1 MKPCNTNSLF
11 SEMSEEARSRTFSK
25 PDAVRRL
32 LARAVNEGL
41 SLDVQIE
48 AFTLRFHSRFSA
60 QTDLSMQHLVLEA
73 LFPSYGNEL
82 LSSNRFISV
91 SFTTGN
97 FMVSFRAPFD
107 KGWKEDDSWLWKIAF
122 PDSAA
127 LRPLRKYFR
136 VEPAA
141 GDPVRIYFELDDDLV
156 LGNVVDISVGGFLFV
171 SKVRAPILEAGKE
184 IVGLQLKLPGRSI
197 QVDAKVVRI
206 TSVNCAVIFTSI
218 SDDDRRAL
226 QDYTESRVAE
236 IRRGFAV

>member
-1 MKPCNTNSLF
+1 L
-11 SEMSEEARSRTFSK
+11 SEETRSRTFSK

-48 AFTLRFHSRFSA
+48 AFMLRFYSRFSA
-60 QTDLSMQHLVLEA
+60 QTDLSKQHLILEA

-82 LSSNRFISV
+82 LSSNRFISA
-91 SFTTGN
+91 SFATGN

-107 KGWKEDDSWLWKIAF
+107 KGWKEDDGWLWKIAF
-122 PDSAA
+122 PDSAT

-136 VEPAA
+136 VEPSA

-156 LGNVVDISVGGFLFV
+156 LGNVVDISVGGLLFV

-184 IVGLQLKLPGRSI
+184 IMGVQLRLPGRNI
-197 QVDAKVVRI
+197 QVDAKVARI

-218 SDDDRRAL
+218 SDDDRRVL
-226 QDYTESRVAE
+226 QDYTENRVAE